1 MIRRLWAVSD
11 GWIGVLIVFAVA
23 LAVYWFEA
31 LAWPLQRGRDSWDYW
46 LYYLQLLDRHP
57 VFWAVMLFRTP
68 LTPLVTGIPMSIGG
82 AQLLEVVMSLVYA
95 AAIAGWA
102 WAARPFGRVTAL
114 VTAVVALALLPY
126 AAMFHEVSSDFLFG
140 ALLAPWTG
148 LVVRA
153 GLRPT
158 ARVVVGVGVL
168 TAALTL
174 TRPAGQVL
182 VLAAV
187 AAALIA
193 RGSGRVRLARLG
205 IAAAAAIV
213 PLLLWAGLNAIRYDD
228 FTVARG
234 GKAWVPF
241 FKVLSLKTIEPSNG
255 AASRRFAAAIERDVL
270 TLPEYRRLH
279 VDLETYLRSPSNL
292 EAIRLIALSDR
303 DFGRSSN
310 YNILFDTSWEA
321 IRHRPSAYV
330 DSVARTFWHFLWFRF
345 SLEPVRREPPPPPGP
360 RVWYVD
366 GKPRPSPEAVSP
378 LAQAASYGFVWCPTD
393 AIDRC
398 IFRHP
403 AQVFPSESKQRRYV
417 ELTERVRGWNG
428 QLPLRDGVRW
438 LEAKL
443 GTLSWDLPT
452 APIVWIVIAGIG
464 IAMRRPRGWPTLV
477 VLSAAG
483 LVVLFVHA
491 LSQEPQSEFSIPL
504 TPLFALAAIAAVLGR
519 RTDSA
524 TVPES

>member
-1 MIRRLWAVSD
+1 MIRRLDSKRM
-11 GWIGVLIVFAVA
+11 GVALLCTVA
-23 LAVYWFEA
+23 LALYWIEA

-46 LYYLQLLDRHP
+46 LYYLQLGDRHP
-57 VFWAVMLFRTP
+57 VFWAVQLFRTP

-82 AQLLEVVMSLVYA
+82 AQLLEVVLSLIYV

-102 WAARPFGRVTAL
+102 WAARPFGRTASL

-153 GLRPT
+153 MFRPT
-158 ARVVVGVGVL
+158 TRVLAGLGLL

-174 TRPAGQVL
+174 TRPASQVL
-182 VLAAV
+182 VLAAG
-187 AAALIA
+187 AAALITSGA
-193 RGSGRVRLARLG
+193 RRTRLTRLG

-255 AASRRFAAAIERDVL
+255 PASRRLAAAIEHDVL

-279 VDLETYLRSPSNL
+279 VDLRTYLQSPSNL

-310 YNILFDTSWEA
+310 YSVLFNTSWET
-321 IRHRPSAYV
+321 IRHSPGAYV
-330 DSVARTFWHFLWFRF
+330 HSFARTFRDFLWFRY
-345 SLEPVRREPPPPPGP
+345 SLEPVRQEPPPPPGP
-360 RVWYVD
+360 RVLQVD
-366 GKPRPSPEAVSP
+366 GKPSPSPEAVSP
-378 LAQAASYGFVWCPTD
+378 MAQAAGYGFVWCPTD

-403 AQVFPSESKQRRYV
+403 EQVFPSATQQQRYV
-417 ELTERVRGWNG
+417 ELTDRVRDWNS
-428 QLPLRDGVRW
+428 QLPLRDGARW
-438 LEAKL
+438 LGAKL
-443 GTLSWDLPT
+443 GTLSWDLPG
-452 APIVWIVIAGIG
+452 APIVWLVLAGIG
-464 IAMRRPRGWPTLV
+464 IALRRPRRWPTLV
-477 VLSAAG
+477 VLTLAG
-483 LVVLFVHA
+483 LAVLFVHA
-491 LSQEPQSEFSIPL
+491 LSQEPQAEFSIPL
-504 TPLFALAAIAAVLGR
+504 TPMFALAAVAAIFGKR
-519 RTDSA
+519 ADSA
-524 TVPES
+524 TVPGS

>member
-1 MIRRLWAVSD
+1 MIRRLD
-11 GWIGVLIVFAVA
+11 GWAGVALLCAVA
-23 LAVYWFEA
+23 LALYWIEA

-46 LYYLQLLDRHP
+46 LYYLQLGDRHP
-57 VFWAVMLFRTP
+57 VFWAVQLFRTP

-82 AQLLEVVMSLVYA
+82 AQLLEVVMSLIYV

-102 WAARPFGRVTAL
+102 WAARPFGRTAAL

-126 AAMFHEVSSDFLFG
+126 AAMFHQVSSDFLFG

-153 GLRPT
+153 MFRPT
-158 ARVVVGVGVL
+158 TRVLAGLGLL

-174 TRPAGQVL
+174 TRPASQVL
-182 VLAAV
+182 VLAAG
-187 AAALIA
+187 AAALIVGGP
-193 RGSGRVRLARLG
+193 RRTRLTRLG

-255 AASRRFAAAIERDVL
+255 PASRRLAAAIEHDVL
-270 TLPEYRRLH
+270 TLPQYRLLH
-279 VDLETYLRSPSNL
+279 VDLRTYLHSPSNL

-310 YNILFDTSWEA
+310 YDVLFDTSWET
-321 IRHRPSAYV
+321 IRHSPSAYIH
-330 DSVARTFWHFLWFRF
+330 SVTRTFKDFLWFRY
-345 SLEPVRREPPPPPGP
+345 SLEPVRRKPPPPPGP
-360 RVWYVD
+360 RVLQID
-366 GKPRPSPEAVSP
+366 GQPTPSPEAVSP
-378 LAQAASYGFVWCPTD
+378 MAQAARYGFVWCPTG

-403 AQVFPSESKQRRYV
+403 DQIFPSATQQRRYI
-417 ELTERVRGWNG
+417 ELTDRVRDWNS
-428 QLPLRDGVRW
+428 QLPLRNGARW
-438 LEAKL
+438 FGAKL
-443 GTLSWDLPT
+443 GTLSWDLPG
-452 APIVWIVIAGIG
+452 APIVWLVLAAIG
-464 IAMRRPRGWPTLV
+464 IALRRPRGWPTLV
-477 VLSAAG
+477 VLGLAG
-483 LVVLFVHA
+483 LAVLFVHA
-491 LSQEPQSEFSIPL
+491 LSQEPQAEFSIPL
-504 TPLFALAAIAAVLGR
+504 TPMFALAAVAAIFGKRV
-519 RTDSA
+519 DSA
-524 TVPES
+524 TVPGS

>member
-1 MIRRLWAVSD
+1 MTRRLD
-11 GWIGVLIVFAVA
+11 GWTGVALLCAAA
-23 LAVYWFEA
+23 LAVYWIEA

-46 LYYLQLLDRHP
+46 LYYLQLGDRHP
-57 VFWAVMLFRTP
+57 VFWAVQLFRTP
-68 LTPLVTGIPMSIGG
+68 VTPLVTGIPMSIGG
-82 AQLLEVVMSLVYA
+82 AQLLEVVMSLIYL
-95 AAIAGWA
+95 AAIVGWA
-102 WAARPFGRVTAL
+102 WAARPFGRATVLLTTL
-114 VTAVVALALLPY
+114 VALALLPY

-148 LVVRA
+148 FVIRVLS
-153 GLRPT
+153 RPT
-158 ARVVVGVGVL
+158 TRVLAALGLL

-182 VLAAV
+182 VLAAC

-193 RGSGRVRLARLG
+193 RGAGRIRLTRLG

-255 AASRRFAAAIERDVL
+255 PASRRLSTAIEHDVL

-279 VDLETYLRSPSNL
+279 VDLNTYLHSPSNL

-310 YNILFDTSWEA
+310 YSVLFDTSWET

-330 DSVARTFWHFLWFRF
+330 HSVTRTFKDFLWYRF
-345 SLEPVRREPPPPPGP
+345 SLEPVRRAPPPAPGP
-360 RVWYVD
+360 RVLQVD
-366 GKPRPSPEAVSP
+366 GKPSPSPEAVTP
-378 LAQAASYGFVWCPTD
+378 MAQAARYGFVWCPTD

-403 AQVFPSESKQRRYV
+403 EQVFTSKTQQRRYV
-417 ELTERVRGWNG
+417 ELTNRVRDWNA
-428 QLPLRDGVRW
+428 QLPLRNGSRW
-438 LEAKL
+438 LGAKL
-443 GTLSWDLPT
+443 GTLSSDLPT
-452 APIVWIVIAGIG
+452 APIVWLVLAGIG
-464 IAMRRPRGWPTLV
+464 IALRRPRGWPALV
-477 VLSAAG
+477 VLALAG
-483 LVVLFVHA
+483 LGVLFVHA
-491 LSQEPQSEFSIPL
+491 LSQEPQAEFSIPL
-504 TPLFALAAIAAVLGR
+504 TPMFALVAVVAIFGR
-519 RTDSA
+519 RADSA
-524 TVPES
+524 TVPGS